1 MALTPKPGVLEIAP
15 YVGGRSESESS
26 ARVFK
31 LSSNESALGPSPKA
45 IEAFRSAQSALNL
58 YPDGSVQ
65 VLRDAIARTYGLAPE
80 RIVCGNGSDELITLL
95 ANCYLRPGDEVLF
108 TKHSFLVYR
117 IAALANSAMPVEVA
131 EPELKAD
138 VDAMLARVSPR
149 TRLVYLANPNN
160 PTGSYLPAA
169 ELRRLHAGL
178 PREALFVIDSA
189 YAEYVRRNDYES
201 GIELVAT
208 SDNVVMTRT
217 FSKVYGLAG
226 LRVGWAYCPAHVADA
241 LNRVRGPFNV
251 NVAAQKAALAAL
263 EDRAFTDEAV
273 RYNETWRDWLIARVR
288 ELGLRADTSAGN
300 FVLIHF
306 SSPQHA
312 HEADSFLMA
321 RGLILRPTGGYKLPH
336 CLRITVGTEE
346 ANRLFVQVLG
356 EFVERANKRA

>member
-1 MALTPKPGVLEIAP
+1 M
-15 YVGGRSESESS
+15 
-26 ARVFK
+26 
-31 LSSNESALGPSPKA
+31 
-45 IEAFRSAQSALNL
+45 
-58 YPDGSVQ
+58 
-65 VLRDAIARTYGLAPE
+65 
-80 RIVCGNGSDELITLL
+80 
-95 ANCYLRPGDEVLF
+95 
-108 TKHSFLVYR
+108 
-117 IAALANSAMPVEVA
+117 
-131 EPELKAD
+131 
-138 VDAMLARVSPR
+138 
-149 TRLVYLANPNN
+149 
-160 PTGSYLPAA
+160 
-169 ELRRLHAGL
+169 
-178 PREALFVIDSA
+178 IDSA

-226 LRVGWAYCPAHVADA
+226 LRVGWAYCPAAVADA

-288 ELGLRADTSAGN
+288 ELGLRADTSVGN

-346 ANRLFVQVLG
+346 ANRLFVKVLN
-356 EFVERANKRA
+356 EFVKR

>member
-1 MALTPKPGVLEIAP
+1 MTLKPKPGVLEITP
-15 YVGGRSESESS
+15 YVGGRSETASG

-31 LSSNESALGPSPKA
+31 LSSNELVLGPSPKA
-45 IEAFRSAQSALNL
+45 IEAFRTAQSELNL

-65 VLRDAIARTYGLAPE
+65 VLREVIARTYGLAPE

-95 ANCYLRPGDEVLF
+95 ANCYLRPCDEVLF

-117 IAALANSAMPVEVA
+117 IAALANSATPVEVP

-138 VDAMLARVSPR
+138 IDAMLGKVSPR

-178 PREALFVIDSA
+178 PRDALFVIDSA

-201 GIELVAT
+201 GIELAAT
-208 SDNVVMTRT
+208 SSNVVMTRT

-251 NVAAQKAALAAL
+251 NVAAQKAAVAAL
-263 EDRAFTDEAV
+263 EDRVFTDKAV
-273 RYNETWRDWLIARVR
+273 LHNEKWREWLIEQIRK
-288 ELGLRADTSAGN
+288 LGLRADASVGN

-312 HEADSFLMA
+312 HEADHFLMA
-321 RGLILRPTGGYKLPH
+321 RGLILRPTANYKLPH
-336 CLRITVGTEE
+336 CLRLTVGMEE
-346 ANRLFVQVLG
+346 ANSAFHSDVD
-356 EFVERANKRA
+356 